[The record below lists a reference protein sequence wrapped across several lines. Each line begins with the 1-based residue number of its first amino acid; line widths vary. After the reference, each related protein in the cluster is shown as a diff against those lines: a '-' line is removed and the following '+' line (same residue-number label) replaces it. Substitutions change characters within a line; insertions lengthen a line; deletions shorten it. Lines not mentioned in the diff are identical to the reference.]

1 MRTTEVNKIVTVVLK
16 KDDISYA
23 DEAYQ
28 WNYGQILRIQGGNL
42 PKVVEVHFSL
52 EETSGTSVTR
62 IGTTVDGVTEVPI
75 PDSHLEN
82 NNCSQDY
89 TIYAYIYLEDGTAG
103 RTEYEIAIPV
113 KARTKPEVPGTPE
126 EPELFRET
134 VKAVND
140 AADRAEQAKQNAKAS
155 ATEASKYAASASES
169 EVAAEKTKEDAL
181 KEVGEKKQ
189 KAIEAIQEQ
198 EEASAR
204 EIINRTDNEIQ
215 RIQNQTAGSK
225 RELEQTIVNAGSS
238 KEELDESIQ
247 TAGDTKTALDKSTE
261 LAGTAKTEL
270 DTSTQKA
277 GEAKTALNGSA
288 KTAGEMQETLNETA
302 KQAGAL
308 DTSLNEKIEIGTQLN
323 EDITSSGE
331 KAIQDIQNAGSEQ
344 LGKMQAVAE
353 EFTADREQ
361 VNVNKE
367 DISILKEEM
376 SKNYLDDAK
385 TKRSLDALWKLN
397 QGISYQFETDAEKAY
412 QKDIPSGAKLA
423 SAKKIGGRTI
433 VWNQLATNIASN
445 WNFESSNSAT
455 VIEEEDYMSSTIK
468 KSSSHILW
476 ERYNNNRFAPIL
488 GQKYY
493 VTINV
498 FLPKKANVHYRTY
511 GYEVSRKSIEANIW
525 YTYSNI
531 ISPQKGDDSGRP
543 FSIIFSSYND
553 NTFES
558 GDKFMFKNIMV
569 FDLTKMFGAGN
580 EPSTPEEFEA
590 LFPKDYYPYNEG
602 TLMSI
607 PVNEVVEQG
616 RNLFDCYGFSCA
628 GIYDENIK
636 RDITNN
642 YGTTISTINPT
653 NSITVT
659 QDKAD
664 NSAIISSYANGY
676 FCVGVRM
683 KNNKEYVMS
692 FDFIPTKMLIDNPI
706 MKLLI
711 NGDGS
716 NSSGVIDGFSL
727 NVKKHIVVKFTY
739 KSFESRQ
746 YIEFRNGGMS
756 GIFENFQLEDGATAT
771 AYSPYHKNT
780 YPIPQ
785 AILNLDGYGD
795 GVSDDVYN
803 YVDWENKE
811 YHKRVGKVD
820 LERLNWEYTND
831 YLGMPIF
838 YTTNIPPGIASR
850 TMNIITSRYIP
861 TDKVFS
867 TQQVDKAIAIATS
880 GAVYVRDNSYSDKDT
895 FVNALNG
902 QIIYYELAEE
912 QIIDI
917 SDIIDNTFQEPI
929 EVEAGGTLT
938 FHNSNGDGYRLPV
951 PNEEEYIVS
960 LAEVGGGGASE

>member
-1 MRTTEVNKIVTVVLK
+1 MLWKKKKIRKKVRTTEVNKIVTVVLK

-42 PKVVEVHFSL
+42 QKVVEVHFSL

-82 NNCSQDY
+82 NNCSKDY

-140 AADRAEQAKQNAKAS
+140 AADRAEQAEQNAKAS
-155 ATEASKYAASASES
+155 EVEASKYATSASES
-169 EVAAEKTKEDAL
+169 ADTAEKTKEDAL
-181 KEVGEKKQ
+181 RKVVEKK
-189 KAIEAIQEQ
+189 KEAIEAVQEQ
-198 EEASAR
+198 EETSVGK
-204 EIINRTDNEIQ
+204 ITTHTNDEIQ
-215 RIQNQTAGSK
+215 RIQNQTADSK
-225 RELEQTIVNAGSS
+225 RELKQTIADAGVS

-261 LAGTAKTEL
+261 LAGTAKTEV
-270 DTSTQKA
+270 DASTQKA
-277 GEAKTALNGSA
+277 GEAKTALDGSTNTAA
-288 KTAGEMQETLNETA
+288 KMQETLSATV

-308 DTSLNEKIEIGTQLN
+308 DTSLGEKIKTGTQLKT
-323 EDITSSGE
+323 DLVASGE
-331 KAIQDIQNAGSEQ
+331 KAVQDIQNAGSEQ
-344 LGKMQAVAE
+344 MGKMQAVAE

-361 VNVNKE
+361 ITTNKE
-367 DISILKEEM
+367 DISSLKEEM
-376 SKNYLDDAK
+376 SKNFLDDAK

-397 QGISYQFETDAEKAY
+397 QGISYQFETDAERAY

-423 SAKKIGGRTI
+423 SVKKIGGKTI
-433 VWNQLATNIASN
+433 VLNQMFNYEDITSVTNEGITFTNNGDGTYTANGASSGIAY
-445 WNFESSNSAT
+445 
-455 VIEEEDYMSSTIK
+455 I
-468 KSSSHILW
+468 
-476 ERYNNNRFAPIL
+476 
-488 GQKYY
+488 
-493 VTINV
+493 
-498 FLPKKANVHYRTY
+498 
-511 GYEVSRKSIEANIW
+511 
-525 YTYSNI
+525 SNI
-531 ISPQKGDDSGRP
+531 INIIKGHKYCIRSLTTVGSDATYIAYISGSGTFAKFYDYGSGAIAEAQNSGNGYFVPLYIEKGVTVNDLKIVPQV
-543 FSIIFSSYND
+543 Y
-553 NTFES
+553 
-558 GDKFMFKNIMV
+558 
-569 FDLTKMFGAGN
+569 DLTKMFGSGN
-580 EPSTPEEFEA
+580 EPSTLEEFEA
-590 LFPKDYYPYNEG
+590 MLSEDYYPYNEG
-602 TLMSI
+602 ELMSM
-607 PVNEVVEQG
+607 PANEVVEKG

-628 GIYDENIK
+628 GIYDENTR

-664 NSAIISSYANGY
+664 NSAAISSYMNGY

-756 GIFENFQLEDGATAT
+756 GIFENFQLEDGETAT
-771 AYSPYHKNT
+771 VYSPYHKNT

-811 YHKRVGKVD
+811 YHKRVGK
-820 LERLNWEYTND
+820 YTIDGSENIVKEKSYWVMTVTDFEKPRPLTINAICVNFKVGRKYASKWGNVIFRTESNGFVFTDSESKFANANEVKD
-831 YLGMPIF
+831 YF
-838 YTTNIPPGIASR
+838 
-850 TMNIITSRYIP
+850 
-861 TDKVFS
+861 
-867 TQQVDKAIAIATS
+867 QQNNET
-880 GAVYVRDNSYSDKDT
+880 
-895 FVNALNG
+895 
-902 QIIYYELAEE
+902 IYYELNEE

-938 FHNSNGDGYRLPV
+938 FQNSNGDGYRLPV
-951 PNEEEYIVS
+951 QNEEEYIVS

>member
-1 MRTTEVNKIVTVVLK
+1 MLWKKKKIRKKVRTTEVNKIVTVVLK

-140 AADRAEQAKQNAKAS
+140 AADRAEQADQNAKAS
-155 ATEASKYAASASES
+155 ATEAGKYAASASES
-169 EVAAEKTKEDAL
+169 AVAAEKNKEDAL
-181 KEVGEKKQ
+181 REVGEKKRE
-189 KAIEAIQEQ
+189 AIEAIQEQ
-198 EEASAR
+198 EETSVGK
-204 EIINRTDNEIQ
+204 IINHTDDEIK
-215 RIQNQTAGSK
+215 RILNQTAGSK
-225 RELEQTIVNAGSS
+225 RELEQTITHADAS
-238 KEELDESIQ
+238 KKELDESIQ

-277 GEAKTALNGSA
+277 GEAKTALDGSA
-288 KTAGEMQETLNETA
+288 RTAGEMQETLSATV

-308 DTSLNEKIEIGTQLN
+308 DTSLGEKIKTGTQLKT
-323 EDITSSGE
+323 DLTASGE
-331 KAIQDIQNAGSEQ
+331 KAVQDIQNAGSEQ

-361 VNVNKE
+361 ITTNKE
-367 DISILKEEM
+367 DISSLKEEM

-412 QKDIPSGAKLA
+412 QKDIPSGAKLV
-423 SAKKIGGRTI
+423 SVKKIGGRTI
-433 VWNQLATNIASN
+433 VWNQMVSDGNFQLVRKWSTQRVNPIADNGELTCTVTVAGAGSNAFACDNNTKTVVGHKYYITTNWYIASTN
-445 WNFESSNSAT
+445 ASSGFICGLRGALPKSPIPGNPDVWNK
-455 VIEEEDYMSSTIK
+455 YSTIGTVTN
-468 KSSSHILW
+468 SSS
-476 ERYNNNRFAPIL
+476 
-488 GQKYY
+488 
-493 VTINV
+493 
-498 FLPKKANVHYRTY
+498 
-511 GYEVSRKSIEANIW
+511 
-525 YTYSNI
+525 
-531 ISPQKGDDSGRP
+531 
-543 FSIIFSSYND
+543 IFIA
-553 NTFES
+553 TLS
-558 GDKFMFKNIMV
+558 GDTEVGDIFKIKNVMV
-569 FDLTKMFGAGN
+569 TDLTKMFGAGN

-590 LFPKDYYPYNEG
+590 LFPEDYYPYNEG

-607 PVNEVVEQG
+607 SVNEVVEKG
-616 RNLFDCYGFSCA
+616 RNMLRDRVKIGKFD
-628 GIYDENIK
+628 GI
-636 RDITNN
+636 T
-642 YGTTISTINPT
+642 
-653 NSITVT
+653 
-659 QDKAD
+659 
-664 NSAIISSYANGY
+664 
-676 FCVGVRM
+676 FVR
-683 KNNKEYVMS
+683 
-692 FDFIPTKMLIDNPI
+692 
-706 MKLLI
+706 
-711 NGDGS
+711 NGDGILTVSGTSTS
-716 NSSGVIDGFSL
+716 NSLHLIG
-727 NVKKHIVVKFTY
+727 NVLVEKGKKYKLTGAPVGGSSKTY
-739 KSFESRQ
+739 RLWVTSRLAFPEVNRLF
-746 YIEFRNGGMS
+746 YTGLGG
-756 GIFENFQLEDGATAT
+756 EATALEDEIVEVHIQVMYGVSVKDLTFRPMLTYADTEGDF
-771 AYSPYHKNT
+771 SPYHKNT

-803 YVDWENKE
+803 YVDWEEKK

-820 LERLNWEYTND
+820 LGSLTYTNN
-831 YLGMPIF
+831 G
-838 YTTNIPPGIASR
+838 TAS
-850 TMNIITSRYIP
+850 
-861 TDKVFS
+861 DGS
-867 TQQVDKAIAIATS
+867 TQWKTKEKISKKDGSYVCVCPAFTERRALGTIVPITNGICDLRDDCSISLGYIGVTNAEDFAQAIF
-880 GAVYVRDNSYSDKDT
+880 GVM
-895 FVNALNG
+895 L
-902 QIIYYELAEE
+902 YYELAEE

-917 SDIIDNTFQEPI
+917 SDIIDSTFQEPI

-938 FHNSNGDGYRLPV
+938 FQNSNGDGYRLPI

>member
-1 MRTTEVNKIVTVVLK
+1 MNRIIECRLDSTYKEIYTGIWQH
-16 KDDISYA
+16 D
-23 DEAYQ
+23 
-28 WNYGQILRIQGGNL
+28 YGQILRITGADL
-42 PKVVEVHFSL
+42 PKAVEVQFSL
-52 EETSGTSVTR
+52 EDNGGDTLTR
-62 IGTTVDGVTEVPI
+62 IGTTVDGATEVKV
-75 PDSHLEN
+75 PDSLLKNEN
-82 NNCSQDY
+82 CTQNY
-89 TIYAYIYLEDGTAG
+89 LIYAWIYVTDDVSGN
-103 RTEYEIAIPV
+103 TEYQIILHV
-113 KARTKPEVPGTPE
+113 KSRPKPE
-126 EPELFRET
+126 EPTEEPLPEPNIFHDT
-134 VKAVND
+134 VKAVNA
-140 AADRAEQAKQNAKAS
+140 AADRAEQAEQNAGKH
-155 ATEASKYAASASES
+155 AASASES
-169 EVAAEKTKEDAL
+169 ADAAKKTKEDAL

-189 KAIEAIQEQ
+189 EAIKAIQEQ

-215 RIQNQTAGSK
+215 RIQNQTAESK
-225 RELEQTIVNAGSS
+225 GELEQTITHADASQ
-238 KEELDESIQ
+238 KELDESIQ

-261 LAGTAKTEL
+261 LVGTAKTEL
-270 DTSTQKA
+270 DASTQKA
-277 GEAKTALNGSA
+277 GEAKTALDGSA
-288 KTAGEMQETLNETA
+288 KTAGEMQETLSATV

-308 DTSLNEKIEIGTQLN
+308 DTSLGEKIETGTQLKT
-323 EDITSSGE
+323 DLVASGE
-331 KAIQDIQNAGSEQ
+331 KAVQGIQNAGSEQ

-361 VNVNKE
+361 INVNKE

-376 SKNYLDDAK
+376 GKNYLDDAK

-412 QKDIPSGAKLA
+412 QKDIPSGAKLT
-423 SAKKIGGRTI
+423 SMKKIGGKTI

-468 KSSSHILW
+468 TSSSHILW

-525 YTYSNI
+525 YTYSDI

-590 LFPKDYYPYNEG
+590 LFPKDYYQYNEG

-607 PVNEVVEQG
+607 PVNEVVEHG

-659 QDKAD
+659 QDKAN
-664 NSAIISSYANGY
+664 NSAAISSYMNGY

-716 NSSGVIDGFSL
+716 NSSGAIDGFSL

-739 KSFESRQ
+739 KPLESRQ

-756 GIFENFQLEDGATAT
+756 GIFENFQLDEGTTAT
-771 AYSPYHKNT
+771 PYSPYHKNT

-785 AILNLDGYGD
+785 AILNLDGYGES
-795 GVSDDVYN
+795 GN
-803 YVDWENKE
+803 FVDFVEKK
-811 YHKRVGKVD
+811 YHKGDR
-820 LERLNWEYTND
+820 
-831 YLGMPIF
+831 
-838 YTTNIPPGIASR
+838 
-850 TMNIITSRYIP
+850 
-861 TDKVFS
+861 
-867 TQQVDKAIAIATS
+867 
-880 GAVYVRDNSYSDKDT
+880 
-895 FVNALNG
+895 
-902 QIIYYELAEE
+902 
-912 QIIDI
+912 IIDI

-929 EVEAGGTLT
+929 EVETGGTLT